1 MQYHDETGFDE
12 WERRNIPAVRNAE
25 ARRNRETREART
37 IAYEATKAKDIAKAT
52 GLLSSR
58 EQDRAIRAWNL
69 KLAKKREAERP
80 AKETAELQATKLEYG
95 RKKASDIRAE
105 ETAARAKRTE
115 EEKKKTITRTA
126 RSELTEAMKPKT
138 ELKWDKKEEK
148 WRKLDIPPDPKYVK
162 RKQQAVLDTLPP
174 EQRREQVAKWI
185 KPLRSKVTVLDKKI
199 KRKLPETKG
208 WFGLKKPTWR
218 WGKTRRAAKEIS
230 EMAEEAE
237 GLSQQAH
244 TYSQMAKGA
253 PVGLKTARTP
263 KPKTRPTSRTAKP
276 NTVMIEAPDGSR
288 ARVLA
293 IHKDKYLRKGGKL
306 IE

>member
-1 MQYHDETGFDE
+1 MNNYIQQLAQDWAKG
-12 WERRNIPAVRNAE
+12 NKPPAVREAE
-25 ARRNRETREART
+25 ANRARKTREART
-37 IAYEATKAKDIAKAT
+37 IAYKATKARAIGEAT
-52 GLLSSR
+52 GVAGAR
-58 EQDRAIRAWNL
+58 RGT
-69 KLAKKREAERP
+69 ERR
-80 AKETAELQATKLEYG
+80 AKETT
-95 RKKASDIRAE
+95 
-105 ETAARAKRTE
+105 ARAKRTE

-126 RSELTEAMKPKT
+126 KSGLTAAMKPKT
-138 ELKWDKKEEK
+138 VLKQDPSTKKWET
-148 WRKLDIPPDPKYVK
+148 LDIPPDPEYVK